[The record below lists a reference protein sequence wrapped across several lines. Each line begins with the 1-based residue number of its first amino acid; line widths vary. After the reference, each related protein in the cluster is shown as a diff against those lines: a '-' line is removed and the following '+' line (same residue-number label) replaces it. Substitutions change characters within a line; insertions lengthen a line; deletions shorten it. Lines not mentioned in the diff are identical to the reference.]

1 MTGITNYLIDHD
13 LVKTLSCK
21 LETVVRL
28 LTVSVI
34 DEMLADA
41 P

>member
-21 LETVVRL
+21 LETVRL
-28 LTVSVI
+28 LTVPVI